1 MVGKSDVSQHPRRV
15 KGTETGRAAFKTRR
29 AEKAVDE
36 THRLHGISGFD
47 AREDT
52 FPSNTHAAPPRR
64 GAQGPSGTRGMSDR
78 ITHECGVALVRL
90 LKPLAYYQEKYGSPL
105 WGFTKLFLLME
116 KQHNR
121 GQDGA
126 GVASVK
132 LDVPAGEAFMFRER
146 SVKSNPLDRIFK
158 SLLAQYN
165 EKVDTGVIHPE
176 FPDTVKRAFDFGGEL
191 LMGHLRYGTSGGYS
205 LSSCHPFFRR
215 SPWPTR
221 NLALCGNFNLT
232 NTAELN
238 ASLTAMGQHP
248 IHATDTQAILEKI
261 GFFLDEEHEDIYRF
275 LRKRD
280 LAGAELSRRI
290 SDDLDVTRILTRA
303 SQNWDGGYTLCGLIG
318 NGDAFVARDP
328 SGIRPCFWFQNDEV
342 AAVASERA
350 PLMTVFDLA
359 AEQVREVKPGHVV
372 VLKRAG
378 TITENQ
384 FTAPLPRSSCSFE
397 RIYFSRGNDLDIYR
411 ERQALG
417 GQLAGQVIKAID
429 HDWANTVF
437 GFIPNTA
444 EVAYYGLMSAL
455 RCRRRDEVKAAILQ
469 ACANG
474 TLDEALLD
482 ELILR
487 NWPRGEKVVSK
498 DIKLRTFI
506 GQEGLRNQ
514 LASHIY
520 DITYG
525 SVNPGDNLVCVDDSI
540 VRGTTLRKSIL
551 RILARLQPRKIVIL
565 STAPQIRYP
574 DCYGIDMSELGK
586 FIAFEAAVEL
596 LKARGQGDLLQEV
609 YTLCREEVKRAG
621 TVNHVRKIY
630 EPFTPE
636 EISAKIVER
645 VRPKSIDWQGEIEII
660 FQTIEN
666 LHAAVPNHTGDW
678 YFTGRYPTP
687 GGYRVVNQAYLNY
700 FEKAEG
706 RSY

>member
-1 MVGKSDVSQHPRRV
+1 
-15 KGTETGRAAFKTRR
+15 
-29 AEKAVDE
+29 
-36 THRLHGISGFD
+36 
-47 AREDT
+47 
-52 FPSNTHAAPPRR
+52 
-64 GAQGPSGTRGMSDR
+64 MSDR
-78 ITHECGVALVRL
+78 IAHECGIALVRL
-90 LKPLAYYQEKYGSPL
+90 LKPLSHYQEKYGTPL

-126 GVASVK
+126 GVACVK
-132 LDVPAGEAFMFRER
+132 LDAPAGEPFMFRER
-146 SVKSNPLDRIFK
+146 NVKSNPLDKIFK
-158 SLLAQYN
+158 TLLGQYSD
-165 EKVDTGVIHPE
+165 KVAAGTIHPE
-176 FPDTVKRAFDFGGEL
+176 FTDTVKRHFDFGGEL
-191 LMGHLRYGTSGGYS
+191 LLGHLRYGTSGGYN

-238 ASLTAMGQHP
+238 DSLVAMGQHP
-248 IHATDTQAILEKI
+248 IIATDTQAILEKI

-280 LAGAELSRRI
+280 LAGAELSQRI
-290 SDDLDVTRILTRA
+290 SEELDLTRVLTRA
-303 SQNWDGGYTLCGLIG
+303 SQKWDGGYAIAGMIG

-328 SGIRPCFWFQNDEV
+328 SGIRPAFYFQNDEV
-342 AAVASERA
+342 VAFASERA

-359 AEQVREVKPGHVV
+359 VENVKEVTPGHVV
-372 VLKRAG
+372 VIKRRG
-378 TITENQ
+378 TITESA
-384 FTAPLPRSSCSFE
+384 FTAPMPRASCSFE

-417 GQLAGQVIKAID
+417 GNLADQVIKSIG

-437 GFIPNTA
+437 SFIPNTA

-455 RCRRRDEVKAAILQ
+455 RTRRRDEVKSAILR
-469 ACANG
+469 ACAAGELN
-474 TLDEALLD
+474 EALLD

-498 DIKLRTFI
+498 DIKIRTFI

-514 LASHIY
+514 LASHVY

-525 SVNPGDNLVCVDDSI
+525 SVKPGDNLVCVDDSI

-551 RILARLQPRKIVIL
+551 RILARLNPRRIIIL

-574 DCYGIDMSELGK
+574 DCYGIDMSEIGK

-596 LKARGQGDLLQEV
+596 LRERGQTDLLEEV
-609 YTLCREEVKRAG
+609 YRLCRDEIGKGGA
-621 TVNHVRKIY
+621 TNHVRKIY
-630 EPFTPE
+630 ESFTPE
-636 EISAKIVER
+636 EISKKIVER
-645 VRPKSIDWQGEIEII
+645 VRPKGIEWQGEIEII
-660 FQTIEN
+660 FQTIES
-666 LHAAVPNHTGDW
+666 LHAAVPKHTGDW
-678 YFTGRYPTP
+678 YFTGKYPTP
-687 GGYRVVNQAYLNY
+687 GGYRVVNQAYVNY
-700 FEKAEG
+700 YEKNEG
-706 RSY
+706 RAY

>member
-1 MVGKSDVSQHPRRV
+1 LTIPTRSSEWAVFIACEDQRQTNAHP
-15 KGTETGRAAFKTRR
+15 EP
-29 AEKAVDE
+29 
-36 THRLHGISGFD
+36 
-47 AREDT
+47 
-52 FPSNTHAAPPRR
+52 FPSLRTSRAGLHLPMNDPAPRPDNELEERR
-64 GAQGPSGTRGMSDR
+64 DSSLL
-78 ITHECGVALVRL
+78 THECGIALVRL
-90 LKPLAYYQEKYGSPL
+90 LKPLSYYQEKYGSPL

-126 GVASVK
+126 GVACVK
-132 LDVPAGEAFMFRER
+132 LDVPAGDPFMFRER
-146 SVKSNPLDRIFK
+146 NVKSNPLDKIFRT
-158 SLLAQYN
+158 LLDQYN
-165 EKVDTGVIHPE
+165 EKVADGTIHPE
-176 FPDTVKRAFDFGGEL
+176 FADTVKKHFDFGGEL
-191 LMGHLRYGTSGGYS
+191 LLGHLRYGTSGGYN

-232 NTAELN
+232 NTTELN
-238 ASLTAMGQHP
+238 ESLTAMGQHP
-248 IHATDTQAILEKI
+248 IYATDTQAILEKI

-280 LAGAELSRRI
+280 LAGEELSRSI
-290 SDDLDVTRILTRA
+290 SEDLDVTRVITRA
-303 SQNWDGGYTLCGLIG
+303 SQKWDGGYTLCGMIG

-342 AAVASERA
+342 VAFASERA

-359 AEQVREVKPGHVV
+359 VEDVKEVKPGHAVV
-372 VLKRAG
+372 IKRRG

-384 FTAPLPRSSCSFE
+384 FTAPLARTSCSFE
-397 RIYFSRGNDLDIYR
+397 RIYFSRGNDVDIYR

-417 GQLAGQVIKAID
+417 GGLADQVIKSIG

-455 RCRRRDEVKAAILQ
+455 RTRRRDEVKAAILK
-469 ACANG
+469 ASAEG
-474 TLDEALLD
+474 KLSEALLD
-482 ELILR
+482 DLILR

-498 DIKLRTFI
+498 DIKIRTFI
-506 GQEGLRNQ
+506 GQESMRNQ
-514 LASHIY
+514 LASHVY

-525 SVNPGDNLVCVDDSI
+525 SVKPGDNLVCVDDSI

-551 RILARLQPRKIVIL
+551 RILARLNPRKIVIV

-596 LKARGQGDLLQEV
+596 LRERGQSEVLQEV
-609 YTLCREEVKRAG
+609 YQLCRDEVTKGGAI
-621 TVNHVRKIY
+621 NHVRKIY

-645 VRPKSIDWQGEIEII
+645 VRPKGIEWKGEIEII
-660 FQTIEN
+660 FQTIEH
-666 LHAAVPNHTGDW
+666 LHDAVPQHTGDW
-678 YFTGRYPTP
+678 YFTGKYPTP
-687 GGYRVVNQAYLNY
+687 GGYRVVNQAYVNY
-700 FEKAEG
+700 FEKSEG

>member
-1 MVGKSDVSQHPRRV
+1 
-15 KGTETGRAAFKTRR
+15 
-29 AEKAVDE
+29 
-36 THRLHGISGFD
+36 
-47 AREDT
+47 
-52 FPSNTHAAPPRR
+52 
-64 GAQGPSGTRGMSDR
+64 MSEH
-78 ITHECGVALVRL
+78 IGHECGIALVRL
-90 LKPLAYYQEKYGSPL
+90 LKPLSYYQEKYGSPL

-121 GQDGA
+121 GQDGV
-126 GVASVK
+126 GVACVK
-132 LDVPAGEAFMFRER
+132 GDVPAGEAFMFRER
-146 SVKSNPLDRIFK
+146 SVKSNPLDKIFK
-158 SLLAQYN
+158 ALLAQYG
-165 EKVDTGVIHPE
+165 EKVAAGTIHPE
-176 FPDTVKRAFDFGGEL
+176 FAETVKKHFDFGGEL
-191 LMGHLRYGTSGGYS
+191 LLGHLRYATSGGYN

-238 ASLTAMGQHP
+238 ASLIGMGQHP
-248 IHATDTQAILEKI
+248 IFATDTQAILEKI
-261 GFFLDEEHEDIYRF
+261 GFFLDEEHEDIFRF
-275 LRKRD
+275 LRTRG
-280 LAGAELSRRI
+280 LEGAEISRRI
-290 SDDLDVTRILTRA
+290 SEELDLTRVLTRA
-303 SQNWDGGYTLCGLIG
+303 AEKWDGGYTLCGLIG

-328 SGIRPCFWFQNDEV
+328 AGIRPCFWHQSDEV
-342 AAVASERA
+342 VAFASERA

-359 AEQVREVKPGHVV
+359 IEEVKEVQPGHVV
-372 VLKRAG
+372 VIKRSG
-378 TITENQ
+378 TVTQNQ
-384 FTAPLPRSSCSFE
+384 FTALLPRAACSFE

-417 GQLAGQVIKAID
+417 GGLADQVIKAIG

-437 GFIPNTA
+437 SFIPNTA

-455 RCRRRDEVKAAILQ
+455 RTRRRDEVKAAILK
-469 ACANG
+469 ASAEG
-474 TLDEALLD
+474 GLTEALLD

-506 GQEGLRNQ
+506 GQENLRNQ
-514 LASHIY
+514 LVGHVY

-525 SVNPGDNLVCVDDSI
+525 SVRAGQDHLVCVEDSI

-551 RILARLQPRKIVIL
+551 RILARLNPKKIIIV

-586 FIAFEAAVEL
+586 FVAFEAAVEI
-596 LKARGQGDLLQEV
+596 LKERGQGALLDEV
-609 YTLCREEVKRAG
+609 YQLCREEVARGG

-636 EISAKIVER
+636 QISAKIVER
-645 VRPKSIDWQGEIEII
+645 VRPKGIEWTGEVEII

-666 LHAAVPNHTGDW
+666 LHAAVPQHTGDW
-678 YFTGRYPTP
+678 YFTGKYPTP
-687 GGYRVVNQAYLNY
+687 GGYRVVNQAYVNY
-700 FEKAEG
+700 YEKSEG

>member
-1 MVGKSDVSQHPRRV
+1 
-15 KGTETGRAAFKTRR
+15 
-29 AEKAVDE
+29 
-36 THRLHGISGFD
+36 
-47 AREDT
+47 
-52 FPSNTHAAPPRR
+52 
-64 GAQGPSGTRGMSDR
+64 MSDR
-78 ITHECGVALVRL
+78 ITHECGIAMIRL

-126 GVASVK
+126 GVACVK

-146 SVKSNPLDRIFK
+146 SVKTNPLDKIFK
-158 SLLAQYN
+158 LLLGQYN
-165 EKVDTGVIHPE
+165 DKVAAGVIHPE
-176 FPDTVKRAFDFGGEL
+176 FADTVKQSFDFGGEL
-191 LMGHLRYGTSGGYS
+191 FLGHLRYGTSGGYN

-232 NTAELN
+232 NTVELN
-238 ASLTAMGQHP
+238 HSLTDMGQHP
-248 IHATDTQAILEKI
+248 IYATDTQAVLEKI
-261 GFFLDEEHEDIYRF
+261 GFFLDEEHEKIYRH
-275 LRKRD
+275 LRLKGM
-280 LAGAELSRRI
+280 AGAAISRQI
-290 SDDLDVTRILTRA
+290 SEDLDLTRVLTRA
-303 SQNWDGGYTLCGLIG
+303 ANKWDGGFTIAGLIG

-328 SGIRPCFWFQNDEV
+328 SGIRPCFWVQNDEFI
-342 AAVASERA
+342 AFASERA

-359 AEQVREVKPGHVV
+359 VEQVKEVDPGHVV
-372 VLKRAG
+372 VIKKNG
-378 TITENQ
+378 VVSSKP
-384 FTAPLPRSSCSFE
+384 FTPPLPRASCSFE

-417 GQLAGQVIKAID
+417 GGLADQVIRSIGG
-429 HDWANTVF
+429 DWAKTVF

-455 RCRRRDEVKAAILQ
+455 RTKRRDEVKAAILAAQ
-469 ACANG
+469 AKG
-474 TLDEALLD
+474 QLTEALLD

-498 DIKLRTFI
+498 DIKIRTFI
-506 GQEGLRNQ
+506 GQETMRNQ
-514 LASHIY
+514 LASHVY

-551 RILARLQPRKIVIL
+551 RILARLNPRKIVIV
-565 STAPQIRYP
+565 STAPQVRYP

-596 LKARGQGDLLQEV
+596 LKERGQATLLEEV
-609 YTLCREEVKRAG
+609 YALCRREITTNGA
-621 TVNHVRKIY
+621 VNHVRKIY

-636 EISAKIVER
+636 QISRKIVER
-645 VRPKSIDWQGEIEII
+645 VRPKGIEWQGEIEII
-660 FQTIEN
+660 FQTIEH
-666 LHAAVPNHTGDW
+666 LHAAVPGHTGDW
-678 YFTGRYPTP
+678 YFTGKYPTP
-687 GGYRVVNQAYLNY
+687 GGYRVVNQAYVNY
-700 FEKAEG
+700 YEKSEG

>member
-1 MVGKSDVSQHPRRV
+1 
-15 KGTETGRAAFKTRR
+15 
-29 AEKAVDE
+29 
-36 THRLHGISGFD
+36 
-47 AREDT
+47 
-52 FPSNTHAAPPRR
+52 
-64 GAQGPSGTRGMSDR
+64 MSEQ
-78 ITHECGVALVRL
+78 INHECGIALVRL

-126 GVASVK
+126 GAACVK
-132 LDVPAGEAFMFRER
+132 LDMPAGEAFMFRER
-146 SVKSNPLDRIFK
+146 SVKTNPLDKIFK
-158 SLLAQYN
+158 LLLAQYN
-165 EKVDTGVIHPE
+165 DKVATGTIHPE
-176 FPDTVKRAFDFGGEL
+176 FAETVKKSFDFGGEL
-191 LMGHLRYGTSGGYS
+191 LLGHLRYGTSGGYN

-238 ASLTAMGQHP
+238 HSLTDMGQHP
-248 IHATDTQAILEKI
+248 IYATDTQAVLEKI
-261 GFFLDEEHEDIYRF
+261 GFFLDEEHEEIYRL
-275 LRKRD
+275 LRTHG
-280 LAGAELSRRI
+280 LAGTEISRRI
-290 SDDLDVTRILTRA
+290 SAELDLTRVLTRA
-303 SQNWDGGYTLCGLIG
+303 SRGWDGGYTLAGLIG

-328 SGIRPCFWFQNDEV
+328 SGIRPCFWFQNDEFV
-342 AAVASERA
+342 AFASERA

-359 AEQVREVKPGHVV
+359 VEQVKEVEPGHVV
-372 VLKRAG
+372 VIKKSG
-378 TITENQ
+378 TISDKP
-384 FTAPLPRSSCSFE
+384 FTIPLPRASCSFE

-417 GQLAGQVIKAID
+417 GGLADQVIKSIGS
-429 HDWANTVF
+429 DWAKTVF

-455 RCRRRDEVKAAILQ
+455 RTRRRDEVKAAILAAQ
-469 ACANG
+469 AKG
-474 TLDEALLD
+474 QLTEALLD

-498 DIKLRTFI
+498 DIKIRTFI
-506 GQEGLRNQ
+506 GQETMRNQ

-551 RILARLQPRKIVIL
+551 RILARLNPRKIVIV

-586 FIAFEAAVEL
+586 FIAFEATVEL
-596 LKARGQGDLLQEV
+596 LKERGQGVLLEEIYEQCRQEIA
-609 YTLCREEVKRAG
+609 CGG

-636 EISAKIVER
+636 EISRKIVDR
-645 VRPKSIDWQGEIEII
+645 VRPKGIEWQGEIEII

-666 LHAAVPNHTGDW
+666 LHAAVPGHTGDW
-678 YFTGRYPTP
+678 YFTGKYPTP
-687 GGYRVVNQAYLNY
+687 GGYRVVNQAYVNY
-700 FEKAEG
+700 YEKSEG